1 MSRVEL
7 YYLPIDRHGF
17 DIDLELAVSL
27 LDKSE
32 EARYHRFKNEH
43 ARQCF
48 LQARRIVKTQLA
60 EKLGCAPAEILF
72 DYTNTEKPFLK
83 NQNADIKW
91 HFNISHSQSY
101 IIVALS
107 ALPVGVDV
115 EDVSRCFKIWRRAEN
130 FLNAYVK
137 DCVLKGKTELESATI
152 FAEHWSATES
162 YIKLKGST
170 IYQEKERVKARPHSN
185 FSAGRRKTFEDAC
198 FTVVNLTPEARI
210 CVATENVF
218 PEIEVIYWR
227 TGNREQISEMLEVD
241 LSE

>member
-17 DIDLELAVSL
+17 DIDLELAINL

-32 EARYHRFKNEH
+32 KARYLRFKNEH
-43 ARQCF
+43 AQQCF

-83 NQNADIKW
+83 KQSAESKW

-101 IIVALS
+101 IVVALS
-107 ALPVGVDV
+107 TLPVGVDV
-115 EDVSRCFKIWRRAEN
+115 EDVDRCIKIWKKAEN

-137 DCVLKGKTELESATI
+137 ECVLKGKTEQDSATL

-185 FSAGRRKTFEDAC
+185 FSAGRRKTFEDSC
-198 FTVVNLTPEARI
+198 FTVINLTPEARI
-210 CVATENVF
+210 CVATENNF

-227 TGNREQISEMLEVD
+227 TGKREQISEILDAE
-241 LSE
+241 LK